1 MYCSQVGVQIL
12 MCGRGGALNA
22 VPASSVIFPFS
33 ALIRV
38 LIRRCLSCSVYYM
51 SADKSSNSPN
61 KHPGVFLLMYCI
73 LSSSYV
79 HWLFCDDKLCGLHLG
94 KDFYS
99 EGVNWLEVDI
109 RGKVGCCHA
118 VGGKDF
124 MCALYVHV
132 ETCCL

>member
-1 MYCSQVGVQIL
+1 
-12 MCGRGGALNA
+12 
-22 VPASSVIFPFS
+22 
-33 ALIRV
+33 
-38 LIRRCLSCSVYYM
+38 M
-51 SADKSSNSPN
+51 SADKSNSPN
-61 KHPGVFLLMYCI
+61 NTLVYFYFNIIMYCI

-94 KDFYS
+94 RDFYS